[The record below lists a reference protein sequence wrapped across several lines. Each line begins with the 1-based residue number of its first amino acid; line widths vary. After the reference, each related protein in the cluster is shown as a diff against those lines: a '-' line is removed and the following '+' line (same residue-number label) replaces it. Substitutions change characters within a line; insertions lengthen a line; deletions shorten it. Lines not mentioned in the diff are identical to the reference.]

1 MSDKLFLVLKLIAL
15 VSKIIIIINLE
26 VSIVYFL
33 TIKIL
38 TAKALLCQ
46 FPIDNCG
53 LFWELSDVT

>member
-15 VSKIIIIINLE
+15 VSKIIIINLE

-46 FPIDNCG
+46 LLPIDNCG